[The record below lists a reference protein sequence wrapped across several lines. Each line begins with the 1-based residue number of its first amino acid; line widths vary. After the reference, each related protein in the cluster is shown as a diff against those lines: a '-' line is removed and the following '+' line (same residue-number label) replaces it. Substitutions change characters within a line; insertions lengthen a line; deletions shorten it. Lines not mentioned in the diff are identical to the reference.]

1 MADNPNDQEDPEDA
15 AYEALLAMSDL
26 LDRLETEVKLALGTN
41 LDTDDQRDS
50 EGKSLDFAGAKAVVE
65 EKIALMDR
73 EDETVTMPSPQT
85 VAKVAAMVERVER
98 EIAAGLRADAA
109 IKLAFDVAKLAG
121 ELAA

>member
-109 IKLAFDVAKLAG
+109 IKLAFDVTKLAG